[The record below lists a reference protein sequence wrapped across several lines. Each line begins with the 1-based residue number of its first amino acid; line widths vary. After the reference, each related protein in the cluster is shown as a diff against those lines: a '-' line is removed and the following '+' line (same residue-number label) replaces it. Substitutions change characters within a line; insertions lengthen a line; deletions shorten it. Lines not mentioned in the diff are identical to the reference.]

1 MDDRKAALLLS
12 LLTLSGAGVRLALA
26 PSTAAAPGDVRLV
39 ERDTPPPGPRGLRET
54 ARTAAR
60 LARPLLPGERIDLD
74 RADVTE
80 ITRLP
85 RVGPALAQR
94 IVAWREQ
101 HGPFG
106 SLARFDSVPG
116 VGPHLIESLR
126 PYVLFSGQIPSPP
139 SLPSAAFYVSWFI
152 SNELHTATAAAT
164 SDKLGELLLRD
175 GLITPD
181 QLKKALLEQK
191 NTGMRLGYTL
201 VKLGFVEET
210 EISKMLARQYRMP
223 AVDLSRFEVDPKIL
237 KLIPPDIAIKHTVLP
252 LKREGR
258 TLTVAIGDPNNVT
271 AIEDLKFV
279 TRCDVFPVI
288 AGEYTLRNAID
299 RYYQQ
304 SDAELQSLLK
314 SVAAA
319 EELLEVVEDQQDED
333 VRAQDLADDAPV
345 VKLING
351 LLTDAVKR
359 GASDI
364 HLEPFEHEL
373 RVRYRIDG
381 ALQEVMKPPVK
392 MRAALTSRVKIM
404 AQLNIAERRVPQDG
418 RIKLKMGSKV
428 IDFRVS
434 TLPVLFGEKIVLRI
448 LDKGNLT
455 LDLTKF
461 GFEPKAEQDLMKAI
475 LNPYGMV
482 LVTGPT
488 GSGKTTT
495 LYSALSQVNSIE
507 VNIMTAEDPVEYNL
521 AGVNQVLVRNEIGMT
536 FAAALKAFLRQDP
549 NIIMVGEIR
558 DIETGGIAIKAA
570 LTGHL
575 VLSTLHTN
583 DAPSTITR
591 MIDMGIEPFNVSSA
605 VNLIVAQ
612 RLVRRICKDCK
623 AEYQYSPEE
632 VKALSINPKEFQG
645 VTFCKGAGCD
655 TCGGTGYKGRAGLY
669 EVMALSPELRRM
681 VLKGGSTEELR
692 EEAVKEGML
701 TLRSDGMVKVK
712 RGITTLEEVVKET
725 AA

>member
-1 MDDRKAALLLS
+1 
-12 LLTLSGAGVRLALA
+12 
-26 PSTAAAPGDVRLV
+26 
-39 ERDTPPPGPRGLRET
+39 LR
-54 ARTAAR
+54 
-60 LARPLLPGERIDLD
+60 
-74 RADVTE
+74 
-80 ITRLP
+80 
-85 RVGPALAQR
+85 
-94 IVAWREQ
+94 
-101 HGPFG
+101 
-106 SLARFDSVPG
+106 
-116 VGPHLIESLR
+116 
-126 PYVLFSGQIPSPP
+126 
-139 SLPSAAFYVSWFI
+139 
-152 SNELHTATAAAT
+152 TATAAAT
-164 SDKLGELLLRD
+164 PDKLGDILVRE
-175 GLITPD
+175 GLITLE
-181 QLKKALLEQK
+181 QLKKALQEQK
-191 NTGMRLGYTL
+191 SSGMRLGYTL
-201 VKLGFVEET
+201 VKLGFIEET
-210 EISKMLARQYRMP
+210 EVTKMLARQYRMP

-237 KLIPPDIAIKHTVLP
+237 KLIPPDIATKHVVLP

-258 TLTVAIGDPNNVT
+258 TLTVAIADPNNVA
-271 AIEDLKFV
+271 AIEDIKFI

-288 AGEYTLRNAID
+288 AGEYTLRNSID

-304 SDAELQSLLK
+304 SDAQLQSLLK
-314 SVAAA
+314 SVEA
-319 EELLEVVEDQQDED
+319 EEDLEVVEDQEDED
-333 VRAQDLADDAPV
+333 VKAQDLADDAPV

-364 HLEPFEHEL
+364 HIEPFEHEM
-373 RVRYRIDG
+373 RVRYRVDG
-381 ALQEVMKPPVK
+381 ALHEVMKPPVK

-418 RIKLKMGSKV
+418 RIKLKMGSRV

-455 LDLTKF
+455 LDLATF
-461 GFEPKAEQDLMKAI
+461 GFEPKAQADLLKAI

-495 LYSALSQVNSIE
+495 LYSALSKINTID

-521 AGVNQVLVRNEIGMT
+521 IGINQVLVRNEVGMT

-558 DIETGGIAIKAA
+558 DLETGSIAIKAA

-591 MIDMGIEPFNVSSA
+591 MVDMGIEPFNVASA

-623 AEYQYSPEE
+623 KEHEYTAEEMHAFGIDKKVGP
-632 VKALSINPKEFQG
+632 F
-645 VTFCKGAGCD
+645 FKGAGCD
-655 TCGGTGYKGRAGLY
+655 TCAGSGYKGRQGLY
-669 EVMALSPELRRM
+669 EVMALSSPLRRGI
-681 VLKGGSTEELR
+681 LKGGSTEELR
-692 EEAVKEGML
+692 DLAVQEGML
-701 TLRSDGMVKVK
+701 TLRMDGMVKVK
-712 RGITTLEEVVKET
+712 KGVTTLEEVVKET
-725 AA
+725 AAG

>member
-1 MDDRKAALLLS
+1 MSCS
-12 LLTLSGAGVRLALA
+12 LDPAN
-26 PSTAAAPGDVRLV
+26 P
-39 ERDTPPPGPRGLRET
+39 ET
-54 ARTAAR
+54 
-60 LARPLLPGERIDLD
+60 
-74 RADVTE
+74 
-80 ITRLP
+80 
-85 RVGPALAQR
+85 
-94 IVAWREQ
+94 
-101 HGPFG
+101 HFSPFK
-106 SLARFDSVPG
+106 F
-116 VGPHLIESLR
+116 
-126 PYVLFSGQIPSPP
+126 
-139 SLPSAAFYVSWFI
+139 
-152 SNELHTATAAAT
+152 NELHTASVAITQ
-164 SDKLGELLLRD
+164 DKLGEILVRE
-175 GLITPD
+175 GLITQE
-181 QLKKALLEQK
+181 QLRKALLEQK
-191 NTGMRLGYTL
+191 NSGMRLGYTL
-201 VKLGFVEET
+201 VKLGFIEET
-210 EISKMLARQYRMP
+210 EVSKMLARQYRMP

-237 KLIPPDIAIKHTVLP
+237 KLLPPDIATKYTVLP

-258 TLTVAIGDPNNVT
+258 TLTIAIADPNNVT
-271 AIEDLKFV
+271 AIEDIKFI

-288 AGEYTLRNAID
+288 AGEYTLRNAIE

-304 SDAELQSLLK
+304 SDAQLQTLLK
-314 SVAAA
+314 SVEAA
-319 EELLEVVEDQQDED
+319 EDLEVVEDQEDED
-333 VRAQDLADDAPV
+333 VKAQDLADDAPV

-364 HLEPFEHEL
+364 HIEPFEHEM
-373 RVRYRIDG
+373 RVRYRVDG
-381 ALQEVMKPPVK
+381 SLAEVMKPPVK

-455 LDLTKF
+455 LDLKTF
-461 GFEPKAEQDLMKAI
+461 GFEPKSEENLLRAI
-475 LNPYGMV
+475 ENPYGMV

-495 LYSALSQVNSIE
+495 LYSALSRINQID

-521 AGVNQVLVRNEIGMT
+521 LGINQVLVRNEVGMT

-558 DIETGGIAIKAA
+558 DLETGSIAIKAA

-591 MIDMGIEPFNVSSA
+591 MVDMGIEPFNVASA

-623 AEYQYSPEE
+623 QQHEYTPEE
-632 VKALSINPKEFQG
+632 MHAFAIDKKEGPF
-645 VTFCKGAGCD
+645 FKGAGCD
-655 TCGGTGYKGRAGLY
+655 TCAGTGYRGRQGLY
-669 EVMALSPELRRM
+669 EVMALTSPLRREI
-681 VLKGGSTEELR
+681 LKGASTEELR
-692 EEAVKEGML
+692 EIAVKEGML
-701 TLRSDGMVKVK
+701 TLRMDGMLKVK
-712 RGITTLEEVVKET
+712 KGITTLEEVVKET
-725 AA
+725 AAG

>member
-1 MDDRKAALLLS
+1 LS
-12 LLTLSGAGVRLALA
+12 HS
-26 PSTAAAPGDVRLV
+26 
-39 ERDTPPPGPRGLRET
+39 
-54 ARTAAR
+54 
-60 LARPLLPGERIDLD
+60 LD
-74 RADVTE
+74 R
-80 ITRLP
+80 P
-85 RVGPALAQR
+85 
-94 IVAWREQ
+94 
-101 HGPFG
+101 
-106 SLARFDSVPG
+106 VP
-116 VGPHLIESLR
+116 EKYFR
-126 PYVLFSGQIPSPP
+126 CFN
-139 SLPSAAFYVSWFI
+139 
-152 SNELHTATAAAT
+152 SNELRTATAAAT
-164 SDKLGELLLRD
+164 PDKLGDILVRE
-175 GLITPD
+175 GLITLE
-181 QLKKALLEQK
+181 QLKKALQEQK
-191 NTGMRLGYTL
+191 SSGMRLGYTL
-201 VKLGFVEET
+201 VKLGFIEET
-210 EISKMLARQYRMP
+210 EVTKMLARQYRMP

-237 KLIPPDIAIKHTVLP
+237 KLIPPDIATKHVVLP

-258 TLTVAIGDPNNVT
+258 TLTVAIADPNNVA
-271 AIEDLKFV
+271 AIEDIKFI

-304 SDAELQSLLK
+304 SDAQLQTLLR
-314 SVAAA
+314 SVEDA
-319 EELLEVVEDQQDED
+319 EDLEVVEDQEDED
-333 VRAQDLADDAPV
+333 VKATDLADDAPV

-364 HLEPFEHEL
+364 HIEPFEHEM
-373 RVRYRIDG
+373 RVRYRVDG
-381 ALQEVMKPPVK
+381 VLHEVMKPPVK

-418 RIKLKMGSKV
+418 RIKLKMGTRV

-455 LDLTKF
+455 LDLATF
-461 GFEPKAEQDLMKAI
+461 GFEPKAQADLLKAI

-495 LYSALSQVNSIE
+495 LYSALSKINTID

-521 AGVNQVLVRNEIGMT
+521 MGINQVLVRNEVGMT

-558 DIETGGIAIKAA
+558 DLETGSIAIKAA

-591 MIDMGIEPFNVSSA
+591 MVDMGIEPFNVASA

-623 AEYQYSPEE
+623 QEHEYTDVEMHAFGIDKKVGP
-632 VKALSINPKEFQG
+632 F
-645 VTFCKGAGCD
+645 FKGAGCD
-655 TCGGTGYKGRAGLY
+655 TCAGTGFKGRQGLY
-669 EVMALSPELRRM
+669 EVMALSSPLRRGI
-681 VLKGGSTEELR
+681 LKGGSTEELR
-692 EEAVKEGML
+692 DIAVQEGML
-701 TLRSDGMVKVK
+701 TLRMDGMVKVK
-712 RGITTLEEVVKET
+712 KGVTTLEEVVKET
-725 AA
+725 AAG

>member
-1 MDDRKAALLLS
+1 M
-12 LLTLSGAGVRLALA
+12 
-26 PSTAAAPGDVRLV
+26 
-39 ERDTPPPGPRGLRET
+39 
-54 ARTAAR
+54 
-60 LARPLLPGERIDLD
+60 
-74 RADVTE
+74 
-80 ITRLP
+80 
-85 RVGPALAQR
+85 
-94 IVAWREQ
+94 
-101 HGPFG
+101 
-106 SLARFDSVPG
+106 
-116 VGPHLIESLR
+116 
-126 PYVLFSGQIPSPP
+126 LFI
-139 SLPSAAFYVSWFI
+139 F
-152 SNELHTATAAAT
+152 NELRTATAAAT
-164 SDKLGELLLRD
+164 SDKLGEILLRE
-175 GLITPD
+175 GLITQD

-223 AVDLSRFEVDPKIL
+223 AVDLSRFEVDSKII
-237 KLIPPDIAIKHTVLP
+237 KLIPPDVAIKHTVLP

-258 TLTVAIGDPNNVT
+258 TLTVAIADPNNVT
-271 AIEDLKFV
+271 AIEDIKFI

-304 SDAELQSLLK
+304 SDAQLQSLLK
-314 SVAAA
+314 SV
-319 EELLEVVEDQQDED
+319 EEADVEVVEEEQEED
-333 VRAQDLADDAPV
+333 VKAQDLAEDAPV

-364 HLEPFEHEL
+364 HIEPFEHEI
-373 RVRYRIDG
+373 RVRYRVDG

-392 MRAALTSRVKIM
+392 MKAALISRVKIM

-418 RIKLKMGSKV
+418 RIKLKMGARL

-434 TLPVLFGEKIVLRI
+434 TLPVLFGEKVVLRI

-455 LDLTKF
+455 LDLSKF
-461 GFEPKAEQDLMKAI
+461 GFEPKPEADLMRNI
-475 LNPYGMV
+475 MNPYGMV

-495 LYSALSQVNSIE
+495 LYSALSKINTVE
-507 VNIMTAEDPVEYNL
+507 VNILTAEDPVEYNL
-521 AGVNQVLVRNEIGMT
+521 MGINQVLVRNEVGMT

-558 DIETGGIAIKAA
+558 DLETGSIAIKAA

-583 DAPSTITR
+583 DAPSTVTR
-591 MIDMGIEPFNVSSA
+591 MVDMGIEPFNVASA

-612 RLVRRICKDCK
+612 RLVRRVGAECKQEHK
-623 AEYQYSPEE
+623 YSEEELKSLGMPLAEAQKLPFY
-632 VKALSINPKEFQG
+632 
-645 VTFCKGAGCD
+645 TGAGCD
-655 TCGGTGYKGRAGLY
+655 SCRGTGYRARQGLY
-669 EVMALSPELRRM
+669 EVMAMTSALRRM
-681 VLKGGSTEELR
+681 VLKGASTQELR

-701 TLRSDGMVKVK
+701 TLRTDGMLKVK
-712 RGITTLEEVVKET
+712 RGITSLEEVVKET

>member
-1 MDDRKAALLLS
+1 ML
-12 LLTLSGAGVRLALA
+12 VR
-26 PSTAAAPGDVRLV
+26 
-39 ERDTPPPGPRGLRET
+39 E
-54 ARTAAR
+54 
-60 LARPLLPGERIDLD
+60 
-74 RADVTE
+74 
-80 ITRLP
+80 
-85 RVGPALAQR
+85 
-94 IVAWREQ
+94 
-101 HGPFG
+101 
-106 SLARFDSVPG
+106 
-116 VGPHLIESLR
+116 
-126 PYVLFSGQIPSPP
+126 
-139 SLPSAAFYVSWFI
+139 
-152 SNELHTATAAAT
+152 
-164 SDKLGELLLRD
+164 
-175 GLITPD
+175 GLITPE
-181 QLKKALLEQK
+181 QLKRALQEQK
-191 NTGMRLGYTL
+191 GSGMRLGYTL

-210 EISKMLARQYRMP
+210 EVTKCLARQYRMP
-223 AVDLSRFEVDPKIL
+223 AVDLTRFEVDPKIL
-237 KLIPPDIAIKHTVLP
+237 KLLPPDIASKHTVLP

-258 TLTVAIGDPNNVT
+258 TLTVAIADPNNVA
-271 AIEDLKFV
+271 AIEDIKFI

-304 SDAELQSLLK
+304 SDAQLQTLLK
-314 SVAAA
+314 SVEAA
-319 EELLEVVEDQQDED
+319 EEDLEVVEEQQDED
-333 VRAQDLADDAPV
+333 VKAQDLADDAPV

-364 HLEPFEHEL
+364 HIEPFEHEL
-373 RVRYRIDG
+373 RVRYRVDG
-381 ALQEVMKPPVK
+381 VLQEVMKPPIK
-392 MRAALTSRVKIM
+392 MKAALTSRVKIM

-418 RIKLKMGSKV
+418 RIKLKFGSKV

-461 GFEPKAEQDLMKAI
+461 GFEPKAEGELLRAI

-495 LYSALSQVNSIE
+495 LYSALSRINQID

-521 AGVNQVLVRNEIGMT
+521 MGINQVLVRNDVGMT

-558 DIETGGIAIKAA
+558 DLETGSIAIKAA

-583 DAPSTITR
+583 DAPSTVTR
-591 MIDMGIEPFNVSSA
+591 MVDMGIEPFNVASA

-612 RLVRRICKDCK
+612 RLVRRICSECK
-623 AEYQYSPEE
+623 QEHQYSGEE
-632 VKALSINPKEFQG
+632 LKALGIPQAEAQKL
-645 VTFCKGAGCD
+645 TFYKGSGCD
-655 TCGGTGYKGRAGLY
+655 TCGGSGYKGRQGLY
-669 EVMALSPELRRM
+669 EVMALSSMLRRM

-692 EEAVKEGML
+692 EQAVKEGML
-701 TLRSDGMVKVK
+701 TLRMDGMLKVK